1 MTKKEYE
8 EPHRIVSDKL
18 GHQLHVGDL
27 VIGYAY
33 YNTVELYRVKKFCA
47 KKVIVVRVSNNIWT
61 VRTNYI
67 YPDRLIKIKKDGISE
82 N

>member
-8 EPHRIVSDKL
+8 ELHRVVKDKL

-33 YNTVELYRVKKFCA
+33 SCYVEIYRVKKLC
-47 KKVIVVRVSNNIWT
+47 KKKALLVRASDNRWDT
-61 VRTNYI
+61 YI
-67 YPDRLIKIKKDGISE
+67 YPDRLIKIKEDGISE

>member
-8 EPHRIVSDKL
+8 ELHRVVRDKL

-33 YNTVELYRVKKFCA
+33 SNNVELYRVKKLCA
-47 KKVIVVRVSNNIWT
+47 KKVIVVRASDNRWDI
-61 VRTNYI
+61 YI
-67 YPDRLIKIKKDGISE
+67 YPDRLIKIKEDGILE

>member
-8 EPHRIVSDKL
+8 ELHRVVSDKL

-33 YNTVELYRVKKFCA
+33 SNNVEVYRIKKLCA
-47 KKVIVVRVSNNIWT
+47 KKVIVARALDDIWT
-61 VRTNYI
+61 EYM
-67 YPDRLIKIKKDGISE
+67 YPDRLIKIKKNGISE

>member
-1 MTKKEYE
+1 MTKREYE
-8 EPHRIVSDKL
+8 ELHRAVSDRL

-33 YNTVELYRVKKFCA
+33 SNNVELYRVKKLCA
-47 KKVIVVRVSNNIWT
+47 KKVMVVRTSNNMWT
-61 VRTNYI
+61 AYI
-67 YPDRLIKIKKDGISE
+67 YSDRLIKIKEDGIPE

>member
-8 EPHRIVSDKL
+8 ELHRVVKDKL

-33 YNTVELYRVKKFCA
+33 CSNVELYRVKKLCA
-47 KKVIVVRVSNNIWT
+47 KKVVVVRVSNNTWT
-61 VRTNYI
+61 NFI
-67 YPDRLIKIKKDGISE
+67 YPDRLIKIKEDGIPE

>member
-8 EPHRIVSDKL
+8 DLNRVVKDKL

-27 VIGYAY
+27 AIGYAY
-33 YNTVELYRVKKFCA
+33 NKNVELYRVKKLCA
-47 KKVIVVRVSNNIWT
+47 KKVAIVIASNNVW
-61 VRTNYI
+61 TNYI
-67 YPDRLIKIKKDGISE
+67 YPDRLIKIKKDGIPE

>member
-8 EPHRIVSDKL
+8 ELHRVVKDKL

-33 YNTVELYRVKKFCA
+33 SNNVELYRVKKLCA
-47 KKVIVVRVSNNIWT
+47 KKVIVVRASDNRWDI
-61 VRTNYI
+61 YI
-67 YPDRLIKIKKDGISE
+67 YPDRLIKIKEDGIPE

>member
-1 MTKKEYE
+1 MTKREYE
-8 EPHRIVSDKL
+8 ELHRVVKDKL

-33 YNTVELYRVKKFCA
+33 SNNVELYRVKKLCA
-47 KKVIVVRVSNNIWT
+47 KKVVVVGVSNNTWI
-61 VRTNYI
+61 NFI
-67 YPDRLIKIKKDGISE
+67 YPDRLIKIKEDGIPE

>member
-1 MTKKEYE
+1 MTRKEYE
-8 EPHRIVSDKL
+8 ELHRIVSDKL

-33 YNTVELYRVKKFCA
+33 SNDVALYRVEKLCT
-47 KKVIVVRVSNNIWT
+47 KKVAVRTLNDSW
-61 VRTNYI
+61 TNYI
-67 YPDRLIKIKKDGISE
+67 YPDRLIKIKKDGIPE

>member
-1 MTKKEYE
+1 MTRKEYE
-8 EPHRIVSDKL
+8 ELHRVVSDKL

-33 YNTVELYRVKKFCA
+33 SNNVELYRVKKLCA
-47 KKVIVVRVSNNIWT
+47 KKVVVVRTSNIW
-61 VRTNYI
+61 TNYI
-67 YPDRLIKIKKDGISE
+67 YPDRLIKIKEDGIPE